1 MILRPSDAGVRDL
14 FKKLG
19 GSAITYVSHTCSDT
33 VERAGAAT
41 RFSDCTVT
49 TRDASAGE
57 FTRRLFGSIIEHRG
71 QFKFLSYTNRF

>member
-1 MILRPSDAGVRDL
+1 
-14 FKKLG
+14 
-19 GSAITYVSHTCSDT
+19 
-33 VERAGAAT
+33 
-41 RFSDCTVT
+41 VT